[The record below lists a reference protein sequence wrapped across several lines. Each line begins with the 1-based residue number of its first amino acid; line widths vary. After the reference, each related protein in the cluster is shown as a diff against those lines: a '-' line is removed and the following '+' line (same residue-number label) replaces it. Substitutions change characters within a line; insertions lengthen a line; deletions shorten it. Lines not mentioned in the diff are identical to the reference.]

1 MGEPISVKSGPYY
14 NLPQRFHFSFI
25 EFLTAADILISSM
38 PNSNLSYVVGF
49 DKIFLEKKNIEESL
63 AIFGNNGQLLV
74 QLIRH

>member
-1 MGEPISVKSGPYY
+1 
-14 NLPQRFHFSFI
+14 
-25 EFLTAADILISSM
+25 M